1 MSRGRRSEGLDQA
14 RGLEVAIARF
24 SRGAEV
30 SSGRLAIDSDLT
42 KLFLVGA
49 IVMGM
54 SHTIAKERIFA
65 PLRDRLGGKETWFG
79 YLVSCPYCVSH
90 YLAFALVPL
99 LGLYPIRVAV
109 EWGWASWLLDWF
121 LSAIL
126 VTVVAAF
133 LRVAFWWIDETQA
146 LVRRKKTHEEE
157 ETRTERIK
165 RRQLEKGEHVPH

>member
-1 MSRGRRSEGLDQA
+1 MLGKRAGGAGCLLESRCGSSPPE
-14 RGLEVAIARF
+14 ETAIA
-24 SRGAEV
+24 
-30 SSGRLAIDSDLT
+30 SDLT
-42 KLFLVGA
+42 TLLLVSA

-65 PLRDRLGGKETWFG
+65 PVRDRLGGKETWFG

-99 LGLYPIRVAV
+99 TGLYPIRVAV
-109 EWGWASWLLDWF
+109 DWGWGTWLIEWF
-121 LSAIL
+121 LASIL

-157 ETRTERIK
+157 ETQTERIV
-165 RRQLEKGEHVPH
+165 RQRMENGDENPRAPH